1 MNKNQKNNNSSSF
14 DELLN
19 RAGASAGTS
28 PEKLEQAAKEGRL
41 NEIFKGM
48 DKAQLSKVQNIL
60 KDREATERILNS
72 PQAQEL
78 MRRLKGNKGS

>member
-1 MNKNQKNNNSSSF
+1 MSKNQKSSNSSSF
-14 DELLN
+14 DELLSK
-19 RAGASAGTS
+19 AGASAGTS
-28 PEKLEQAAKEGRL
+28 PEKLRQAAKDGKL

-48 DKAQLSKVQNIL
+48 DKEQLGKVQKIL

-78 MRRLKGNKGS
+78 MRRLRGNKGS